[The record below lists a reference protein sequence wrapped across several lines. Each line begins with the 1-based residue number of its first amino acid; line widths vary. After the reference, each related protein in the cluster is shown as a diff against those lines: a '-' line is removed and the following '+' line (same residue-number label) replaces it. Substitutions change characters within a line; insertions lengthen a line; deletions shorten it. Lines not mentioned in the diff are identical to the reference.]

1 MGGFFSFAA
10 PSPPP
15 PPPPPP
21 VSMPEDEERKARLD
35 SIARN
40 RRGRSAL
47 VATSDRG
54 VMGESEGA
62 PYRKT
67 LLGE

>member
-1 MGGFFSFAA
+1 MGGFFSS

-21 VSMPEDEERKARLD
+21 PVSTVEDEERKARLD

-40 RRGRSAL
+40 RRGRGAL
-47 VATSDRG
+47 VTTSDRG
-54 VMGESEGA
+54 VMGESENA